1 MQRTLARLAILLLTS
16 LGLVAGGLASVT
28 GAAAHHGSQ
37 GKGLTRVAIA
47 PPVVKLVTSAGI
59 DVSPVGAAHVKM
71 FRGTVA
77 LKFPISDIVGK
88 GTRIKHIG
96 GVKLSTHDSK
106 VVLKRFR
113 VNTSRGIVSAN
124 FNNSARVDVFRLA
137 NSNSDLGKVKLRLTR
152 TAAKALNKAFAP
164 GAFSGGDTFGYATV
178 YAK

>member
-1 MQRTLARLAILLLTS
+1 MQRTLARLAILMLTS
-16 LGLVAGGLASVT
+16 LGLVAGGLAAT

-47 PPVVKLVTSAGI
+47 PAVVELVTSAGI

-77 LKFPISDIVGK
+77 LKFPISDIVGN
-88 GTRIKHIG
+88 GTRIKHTG

-124 FNNSARVDVFRLA
+124 YNNSARVDVFRLA
-137 NSNSDLGKVKLRLTR
+137 NSSNDLGKVKLRLTR
-152 TAAKALNKAFAP
+152 TAAKALNQAFAP

-178 YAK
+178 FAK

>member
-1 MQRTLARLAILLLTS
+1 MHRTLARLAILLLTS

-28 GAAAHHGSQ
+28 GAAAHHGGQ

-59 DVSPVGAAHVKM
+59 AVSPVGAAHLIK

-77 LKFPISDIVGK
+77 LKFPISDVVGN
-88 GTRIKHIG
+88 GTRIKHTG
-96 GVKLSTHDSK
+96 GVKLSTHDSE

-113 VNTSRGIVSAN
+113 INTSRGIVSAN

-137 NSNSDLGKVKLRLTR
+137 GSKSDLGKVKLRLTK
-152 TAAKALNKAFAP
+152 TAAKALNQAFAP

-178 YAK
+178 FAK